1 MRHAFDPEQRLNPG
15 KAIPAPARAQP
26 AEEARGREI
35 SGAEELAPATAEEAC
50 EIVTQAFREGTALL
64 PEGKGRWRAFG
75 NTTDR
80 DLLALRSSG
89 LASIVEYDPPNQTV
103 TVEAGI
109 SLEELQEAL
118 KPNRQW
124 LPIRP
129 FLGKTTT
136 LGSMV
141 ALGAC
146 GPERL
151 RYGAPRDLLLGLR
164 FVSGTGRLISTGG
177 KVVKNVAGYDLGRL
191 LAGSAGTLGFL
202 TELTLRVSAL
212 PESCRE
218 ARSCGSLEKIASA
231 AGELLRSN
239 IEPAFVVA
247 SPLNGATSGAG
258 TETEQASWR
267 LSVGLEG
274 FGETVEAQA
283 ERCADLFARN
293 GLQGEAA
300 RGYPV
305 EDGLFADTD
314 ESLHR
319 ALFLLRADLPIDKV
333 KDFVEAAAG
342 ATQTEGLFADF
353 GCGRV
358 RAGMADLSEDAW
370 ERLCGHARDLDGHI
384 LLEKAPDDFKK
395 RQDVY
400 GPSQRAWKVMH
411 KVKEALDPKNIF
423 APGRLPGRK

>member
-1 MRHAFDPEQRLNPG
+1 
-15 KAIPAPARAQP
+15 
-26 AEEARGREI
+26 
-35 SGAEELAPATAEEAC
+35 
-50 EIVTQAFREGTALL
+50 
-64 PEGKGRWRAFG
+64 
-75 NTTDR
+75 
-80 DLLALRSSG
+80 
-89 LASIVEYDPPNQTV
+89 
-103 TVEAGI
+103 
-109 SLEELQEAL
+109 
-118 KPNRQW
+118 
-124 LPIRP
+124 
-129 FLGKTTT
+129 
-136 LGSMV
+136 MV

-231 AGELLRSN
+231 AGELLCSN

-247 SPLNGATSGAG
+247 SPLNGAPSGAG

-305 EDGLFADTD
+305 EDGLFAATD
-314 ESLHR
+314 ESLHHT
-319 ALFLLRADLPIDKV
+319 LFLLRADLPIDKV
-333 KDFVEAAAG
+333 KDFVEAASG

-358 RAGMADLSEDAW
+358 RVGMGGLSEDAW
-370 ERLCGHARDLDGHI
+370 QKMCGHAVYRDGHI
-384 LLEKAPDDFKK
+384 LLETEPDDLKK

-400 GPSQRAWKVMH
+400 GPSRTAWKVMH